1 LPTSDDPSYFSEELV
16 RHRRKIVKMARRTRS
31 GTFARFLYFL
41 LGKTFVA
48 GILRAAIG
56 YVAILVGV
64 DVVGLFSPSIGALLT
79 LGLTAYN
86 AWYLYRLSE
95 DRWTF
100 VKKQALPVLV
110 TLLMAGALNQGL
122 DYAFSMLYAIV
133 VFARAVGVS

>member
-1 LPTSDDPSYFSEELV
+1 
-16 RHRRKIVKMARRTRS
+16 
-31 GTFARFLYFL
+31 
-41 LGKTFVA
+41 VA

-100 VKKQALPVLV
+100 VKKQVLPVFV
-110 TLLMAGALNQGL
+110 TLLMADALNQGL